1 MIENKEELIY
11 VMQFYSIGKV
21 ELTDGQKQLGH
32 VTLTDGNLKYVR
44 DGQWKYNK
52 DLYAFNRAMEQ
63 LNADMERIKDWR
75 NIAAKKFST
84 LLIYKGNSG
93 ESFEK
98 KKSYLYNNDIRDS
111 KVTATEDDEKR
122 LVIEGTIDQLRKFLS
137 YANNHLRYCNGCSYK
152 YSDEELNKWMK
163 LFYRYG
169 LYEKYD
175 SFDEYYHGGIVD

>member
-11 VMQFYSIGKV
+11 VMQFYAIGKV
-21 ELTDGQKQLGH
+21 ELTYEQKRLGH
-32 VTLTDGNLKYVR
+32 VTLTNGNLKYVR
-44 DGQWKYNK
+44 DGYWRYNN
-52 DLYAFNRAMEQ
+52 DLSAFNRAIQQ
-63 LNADMERIKDWR
+63 LNADMEHIKDWR

-98 KKSYLYNNDIRDS
+98 KKSYFYNSDIRDS
-111 KVTATEDDEKR
+111 KVTATEDDDKR
-122 LVIEGTIDQLRKFLS
+122 LVVEGTIDQLRKFLS

-152 YSDEELNKWMK
+152 YSDEELNEWME
-163 LFYRYG
+163 LFDKYG
-169 LYEKYD
+169 LYEKYN